1 MNADGLKDL
10 FAPFGAVEVKPMFG
24 GAGIYAK
31 GVCFAI
37 EHGGEVFLKVDA
49 ETQPA
54 FSAAGSSPFIY
65 DAKGRAMPT
74 SFWRLPSIAHDE
86 PNELVRWAALGL
98 EAARRAAAAKGV
110 KKSVAKKR

>member
-10 FAPFGAVEVKPMFG
+10 FAPFGAVEVKPMF

-49 ETQPA
+49 AGLFGGRLFALHLQRQGQSDA
-54 FSAAGSSPFIY
+54 HILLAASVDRS
-65 DAKGRAMPT
+65 
-74 SFWRLPSIAHDE
+74 
-86 PNELVRWAALGL
+86 
-98 EAARRAAAAKGV
+98 RRAE
-110 KKSVAKKR
+110 